1 MITDWLAFWDGPHS
15 IYISARHKNVHYRLI
30 AKEIAALVAGPQARV
45 LDYGC
50 GEALH
55 ADLIA
60 EVAGEVF
67 LCEAAPSVRDG
78 LQKRFAENPKIRV
91 IEPHEIPRLPEHS
104 LDLLVMHSVAQ
115 YLTATGTSAL
125 FTLFHRILKSDG
137 LLVVSDVIP
146 PEVPAATDAV
156 SLLRFGKDNGFFF
169 AASWGLVRTRLSRYW
184 RLRSSLG
191 LTRYPKAAMIEK
203 LNAAGFEARLAPAN
217 IGHNQARR
225 AYYARPR

>member
-91 IEPHEIPRLPEHS
+91 IEPHEIARLPEHS
-104 LDLLVMHSVAQ
+104 LDLLVMHSVAHID
-115 YLTATGTSAL
+115 AG
-125 FTLFHRILKSDG
+125 DP
-137 LLVVSDVIP
+137 LLERCS
-146 PEVPAATDAV
+146 
-156 SLLRFGKDNGFFF
+156 GK
-169 AASWGLVRTRLSRYW
+169 
-184 RLRSSLG
+184 
-191 LTRYPKAAMIEK
+191 
-203 LNAAGFEARLAPAN
+203 
-217 IGHNQARR
+217 ARR
-225 AYYARPR
+225 DEPQRAAVQHGQGFAVECEGDQRFRRKRLVDRQAARNRRP